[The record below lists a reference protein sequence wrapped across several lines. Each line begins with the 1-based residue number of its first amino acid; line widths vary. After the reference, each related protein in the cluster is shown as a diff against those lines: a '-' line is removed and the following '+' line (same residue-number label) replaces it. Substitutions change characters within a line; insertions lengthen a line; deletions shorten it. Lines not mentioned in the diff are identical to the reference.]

1 MTDLQRVPRRPET
14 REFPF
19 ARLTPNQL
27 TFAERDQRYRW
38 LHRWPEP
45 TYRHPSGLR
54 MVWRYDDVRELLE
67 AADPGIS
74 NTNSLQP
81 LVGFGRIAT
90 NPRAV
95 GHLCRHLIP
104 LPAKATADS
113 TDAVM
118 HKKVWETMAGP
129 AGHFTV
135 PASERQRRTEGL
147 TEHFHRALHDFQVPD
162 GPLDVT
168 ALSVAYATRVIGE
181 AVGLPTEHWPQV
193 SEWSGA
199 QSGLLGRHLRGREL
213 ADAVGALGRLFTVS
227 AGAVERGGA
236 QGFPVR
242 LSAAGIPRR
251 VAVSAV
257 ANSLAAGV
265 HTVSG
270 SIQQGVQRML
280 RDPDRSWWGLLAD
293 RSDAARVTAK
303 TLQLDPGLVAWKR
316 TVVHPVTLRS
326 GTTLPQGPVLVMF
339 AAANRDPAAFANP
352 LDLHSPGKLPLTFG
366 FGRHVCPGKQLAQLA
381 IEVFLRE
388 LFELRPYA
396 RLLPGASSP
405 RRRAADLL
413 FSGADIVLVD

>member
-1 MTDLQRVPRRPET
+1 M
-14 REFPF
+14 
-19 ARLTPNQL
+19 TPNQL
-27 TFAERDQRYRW
+27 TFAERDDRYRR

-45 TYRHPSGLR
+45 TYAHSSGLR

-74 NTNSLQP
+74 HANSLRP
-81 LVGFGRIAT
+81 LVGFGRIAA

-113 TDAVM
+113 TDEAM
-118 HKKVWETMAGP
+118 HKQVWDTMAGP

-135 PASERQRRTEGL
+135 PAAERPQRLEDL
-147 TEHFHRALHDFQVPD
+147 TEHFHRALSPYRAMG

-168 ALSVAYATRVIGE
+168 ALSIAYATRVIGE
-181 AVGLPTEHWPQV
+181 AVGLSPEDWPRV

-199 QSGLLGRHLRGREL
+199 QSGLLGQRLRGREL
-213 ADAVGALGRLFTVS
+213 ACAVGALGRLFTVS
-227 AGAVERGGA
+227 ADAVERGGA
-236 QGFPVR
+236 DGFPAR
-242 LSAAGIPRR
+242 LRAADIPHR

-280 RDPDRSWWGLLAD
+280 RDPGRYWWGLLTNRAE
-293 RSDAARVTAK
+293 AARVTAK

-316 TVVHPVTLRS
+316 AVVHPVTLRS
-326 GTTLPQGPVLVMF
+326 GTTLPRGPVLVMF
-339 AAANRDPAAFANP
+339 GAANRDPRAFADP
-352 LDLHSPGKLPLTFG
+352 LALHGPGKLPLTFG

-381 IEVFLRE
+381 IEVFLHE
-388 LFELRPYA
+388 LFEFTPSA
-396 RLLPGASSP
+396 RLLPSTSP
-405 RRRAADLL
+405 PRGRAIDLL
-413 FSGADIVLVD
+413 FSGADVTLID